1 MSDKVVKK
9 FGKLSVE
16 ERKAAISK
24 LNEMAYAPDFS
35 NTKTSTSTDG
45 SAEKSS
51 RSKKSSSKAASKVES
66 KAVQNNDSGDE
77 SDGSSDEKP
86 KRRVKKE
93 KDPNAPKRALNG
105 YMYYSQ
111 ERRASLK
118 AERPDLKT
126 KELSVVMGEEWRH
139 MNDEQKRPY
148 SVKGAA
154 DKERYA
160 QAKASYAK

>member
-24 LNEMAYAPDFS
+24 LNEMAYAP
-35 NTKTSTSTDG
+35 TSSG
-45 SAEKSS
+45 AAEKSS
-51 RSKKSSSKAASKVES
+51 RSKKSTVQKNES
-66 KAVQNNDSGDE
+66 DDE
-77 SDGSSDEKP
+77 SNGSSDEKP

-105 YMYYSQ
+105 YMYYSK
-111 ERRASLK
+111 ERRATLK

-126 KELSVVMGEEWRH
+126 KELSVVMGQEWNA
-139 MNDEQKRPY
+139 MSEDQKRPY

>member
-24 LNEMAYAPDFS
+24 LNEMAYAPV
-35 NTKTSTSTDG
+35 STG
-45 SAEKSS
+45 AAEKSS
-51 RSKKSSSKAASKVES
+51 RSKKSSSKTDSKVVQKSES
-66 KAVQNNDSGDE
+66 DDE
-77 SDGSSDEKP
+77 SNGSEEKP

-105 YMYYSQ
+105 YMYYAN
-111 ERRASLK
+111 ERRAALK

-126 KELSVVMGEEWRH
+126 KELAVVMGQEWNA
-139 MNDEQKRPY
+139 MSEDQKRPY